1 MSYNDIIDHIEKNE
15 DDSGVWKLGR
25 ITAHEGPLQPIHPDY
40 KGSKYNVMIEWET
53 GEITAEPLS
62 IIAAD
67 DPVTSAIYAKQHNL
81 LELDG
86 WKRFK
91 GIATNM
97 VLKYPMTTNMLRNLI
112 RRTVT
117 PNGKMLRTLNCNNLT
132 HI

>member
-15 DDSGVWKLGR
+15 DDSGVWKLRR
-25 ITAHEGPLQPIHPDY
+25 ITAHEGPLQPTHPDY

-53 GEITAEPLS
+53 GEITSEPLS

-67 DPVTSAIYAKQHNL
+67 DPVTCAIYAKQHNL

-91 GIATNM
+91 DIGKGQKKLFRMANQA
-97 VLKYPMTTNMLRNLI
+97 KLRSF
-112 RRTVT
+112 
-117 PNGKMLRTLNCNNLT
+117 
-132 HI
+132 